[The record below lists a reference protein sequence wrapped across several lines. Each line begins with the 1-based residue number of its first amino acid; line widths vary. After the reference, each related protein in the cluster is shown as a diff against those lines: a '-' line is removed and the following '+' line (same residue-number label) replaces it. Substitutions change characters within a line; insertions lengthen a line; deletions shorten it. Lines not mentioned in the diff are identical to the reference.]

1 MDKYKSLVAQY
12 IENTNKCVQYPGQIE
27 ENLDKQTY
35 IAKLVEN
42 NQALHQMLQKNNQLL
57 DDLFFPRK
65 MFMR

>member
-42 NQALHQMLQKNNQLL
+42 NQALHQMLQKNNQ
-57 DDLFFPRK
+57 
-65 MFMR
+65 